1 MAGLKGK
8 QAGDHAAAPRQLDDA
23 TIIPF
28 SLKSAKQKAR
38 ISITPRRR
46 RHAVRELT
54 NRANQTAVSDLN
66 RTRPEAL
73 TFAVMDDATIET
85 AVSRFLKSVGASAH
99 REIEKAVRKALA
111 SGAVREG
118 ETLTVGV
125 NLANEKLDLDITIFN
140 KIEL

>member
-1 MAGLKGK
+1 MEESSVAIMPLPPDSSMTA
-8 QAGDHAAAPRQLDDA
+8 Q
-23 TIIPF
+23 IIPF

-38 ISITPRRR
+38 VSITPPGSGR
-46 RHAVRELT
+46 AGAELT
-54 NRANQTAVSDLN
+54 NNAHQTGRSDLN
-66 RTRPEAL
+66 RRHAAGL
-73 TFAVMDDATIET
+73 TLRIMDDATIN
-85 AVSRFLKSVGASAH
+85 AAISRFLKSVNVSAH

-125 NLANEKLDLDITIFN
+125 TLANEKLDLGITIFN